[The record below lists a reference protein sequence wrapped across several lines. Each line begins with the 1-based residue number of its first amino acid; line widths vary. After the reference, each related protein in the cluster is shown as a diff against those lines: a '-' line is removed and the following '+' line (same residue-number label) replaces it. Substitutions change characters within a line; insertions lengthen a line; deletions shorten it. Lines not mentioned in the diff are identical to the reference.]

1 MEEDRQAIGRAMNMN
16 DEQIAYLSSLR
27 RGSAAVYA
35 EGDNRPKMVR
45 FPLVRGNNA
54 RSRQEVLNIIRA
66 TVESSI
72 GDYATVHDHHMG
84 CTYCEEQ
91 CVWKEKVLSLGT
103 FHDAR
108 RMQALCKWVK
118 QYNYDLPHLAGAI
131 TAVAKPEKAS
141 SYFERLC
148 ILGYFLEKTEL
159 KESDKAKAMSKYV
172 REWRR

>member
-1 MEEDRQAIGRAMNMN
+1 M
-16 DEQIAYLSSLR
+16 
-27 RGSAAVYA
+27 
-35 EGDNRPKMVR
+35 
-45 FPLVRGNNA
+45 RGNNA

-159 KESDKAKAMSKYV
+159 KEAIRQRQCRNTSESGGAEMAYGDMRDESFESVEQGSLETTPEVSDDV
-172 REWRR
+172 RRCDVRRSGF